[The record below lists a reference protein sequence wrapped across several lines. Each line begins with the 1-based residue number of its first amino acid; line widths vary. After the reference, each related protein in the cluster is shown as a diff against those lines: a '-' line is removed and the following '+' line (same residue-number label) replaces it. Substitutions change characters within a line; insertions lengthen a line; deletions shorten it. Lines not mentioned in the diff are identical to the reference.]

1 MMGYDRPPVSD
12 YVGVTVI
19 LTATVA
25 ALALVTGGVD
35 PSAASP
41 GALIP
46 PIVSLVALTF
56 AVLVLTAVVRNLA
69 VFRGTASARYY
80 RDYVSDTPSEKLER
94 PARTFNNLL
103 QVPVLFY
110 AACALMI
117 ATGNLDRVQVTLA
130 WLFVALRV
138 VHAFVYIV
146 FNRLAYRFSLFAASS
161 IVLGVLWARFAIR
174 SWPGV

>member
-1 MMGYDRPPVSD
+1 MGNDRPPISD

-19 LTATVA
+19 LIATVA
-25 ALALVTGGVD
+25 GLALVTGGAD

-46 PIVSLVALTF
+46 PVVSLVALTF
-56 AVLVLTAVVRNLA
+56 AVRNLA

-110 AACALMI
+110 AVCVLMI
-117 ATGNLDRVQVTLA
+117 ATGNLDSVQVTLA
-130 WLFVALRV
+130 WLFVGLRFL
-138 VHAFVYIV
+138 HAIVYIA
-146 FNRLAYRFSLFAASS
+146 FNRLAYRFSLFAAGC
-161 IVLGVLWARFAIR
+161 IVLGVLWTRFAIR
-174 SWPGV
+174 SWPGA